1 MIKYYCCLIK
11 FEKHLVRMIYVFFE
25 IQPVWKLQYVNKYFC
40 TKKVLERLLNIK
52 VQQEKMQNDK
62 EMTRGIV
69 SLFFPGKGP
78 LLSEKGPKMTFH
90 VMYNCRNSCIR
101 KLKKV
106 YNIFLESRNLGK
118 FEVPWF
124 PKLYISY

>member
-1 MIKYYCCLIK
+1 MKIAICKQIFLYK
-11 FEKHLVRMIYVFFE
+11 
-25 IQPVWKLQYVNKYFC
+25 
-40 TKKVLERLLNIK
+40 KKVLERLLNIK

-118 FEVPWF
+118 FEVP
-124 PKLYISY
+124 